1 METAIAYYNKIIIY
15 REKEESLESN
25 QPRGFIFSQT
35 VLSKVRYR
43 EYPRLEGAAT
53 EVQEINLS
61 EMP

>member
-15 REKEESLESN
+15 REKEESLESK
-25 QPRGFIFSQT
+25 PRDFILLQT

-43 EYPRLEGAAT
+43 EYLRLGGAAT